1 MKMEKLNE
9 TKGKVVVG
17 MSGGVDS
24 SVVAYLLKS
33 QGYEVVGLHMKNAS
47 EESAE
52 TDEQL
57 VREICDKLQI
67 ECQVV
72 EYTDEMQKVKDYF
85 AEEYSLGR
93 TPNPCVLCNKLVKFK
108 PFIDYTE
115 KIGADYFATGHYAV
129 INHDGGEHKL
139 IVAKDITKDQTYFLN
154 QLSAQQLSKALFP
167 LGALDKSEVREIA
180 KEIGLPNAD
189 KKDSQDIC
197 FLGSQKFKDFMDK
210 NYPAKPGNIVD
221 ELTGNV
227 VGKHSGLN
235 KYTIGQRK
243 GLGIGG
249 GLGKTL
255 DAWFVTRKDA
265 KTNSLYVA
273 QGGEEVLFSDSLLCS
288 NFNWIMRPEN
298 RTEFN
303 CDAKFRYRQ
312 NPQGVKVVCL
322 DDGSVQVEF
331 NEKQKAITPGQFVV
345 LYKTVGDETYCLG
358 GGKIDAVLKGG
369 EILHI

>member
-1 MKMEKLNE
+1 MNMNG
-9 TKGKVVVG
+9 KGKVVVG

-47 EESAE
+47 EESAIA
-52 TDEQL
+52 DEKL
-57 VREICDKLQI
+57 VREICEHLQI

-115 KIGADYFATGHYAV
+115 KIDADYFATGHYAV
-129 INHDGGEHKL
+129 VEHDGEETRL
-139 IVAKDITKDQTYFLN
+139 VVAKDSNKDQTYFLN
-154 QLSAQQLSKALFP
+154 QLSLSQLKKALFP
-167 LGALDKSEVREIA
+167 LGSFNKDEVREIA
-180 KEIGLPNAD
+180 KQIGLPNAD

-197 FLGSQKFKDFMDK
+197 FLGSEKFKDFMEK
-210 NYPAKPGNIVD
+210 NYPAKPGKIID
-221 ELTGNV
+221 ELSGKV
-227 VGKHSGLN
+227 VGEHKGLN

-249 GLGKTL
+249 GFGKTL
-255 DAWFVTRKDA
+255 DAWFVTKKDS
-265 KTNSLYVA
+265 KTNTLYVA
-273 QGGEEVLFSDSLLCS
+273 QGGEDVLFSDSLICS
-288 NFNWIMRPEN
+288 NFNWIARPEN
-298 RTEFN
+298 KTEFN
-303 CDAKFRYRQ
+303 STAKFRYRQ

-322 DDGSVQVEF
+322 EDGSVKIEF
-331 NEKQKAITPGQFVV
+331 DEKQKAITPGQFVV
-345 LYKTVGDETYCLG
+345 LYQADGDKVYCLG
-358 GGKIDAVLKGG
+358 GGQIDKVLKNG
-369 EILHI
+369 EVLHV